1 MRVRFLEL
9 AQQELDDAFSWYEE
23 QMPGLGRELLD
34 EVDRSIRRIARWPLA
49 GREMAAGVRRCL
61 VRRFPYGIM
70 YGVEADLILVVSVAH
85 LHRKPYYWIDRW
97 EKTKEE

>member
-23 QMPGLGRELLD
+23 QMPGLGRELFD

-49 GREMAAGVRRCL
+49 GREMAAGVRRGL

-70 YGVEADLILVVSVAH
+70 SGVEA
-85 LHRKPYYWIDRW
+85 
-97 EKTKEE
+97 T